1 MSATAAMVK
10 VDKSTVI
17 DAPIER
23 VWAVLRDF
31 NGHESWHPA
40 VAESRIENQNPAD
53 KIGAVRNFRLED
65 GGVLR
70 EQLLA
75 LSDREH
81 SFSYCLLDTPIP
93 LFNYVA
99 HVALKPVTDGNRTFW
114 QWRSSFTTP
123 EGREEELQRVVGED
137 IYMQGFAAIR
147 NTVAKA

>member
-70 EQLLA
+70 EHLLA